1 MIFEPTIA
9 FRLETEVRPSTLAG
23 AGDGIF
29 SLEAAAR
36 GRFIG
41 MDFPSYRKLCTDR
54 DVPGLPEEVQKFSWR
69 HVEHVCFEAHD
80 RRSTADL
87 MNHSFDPNVLW
98 HLGHYFAA
106 REIRA
111 GDELFVDYRHLFAP
125 SWNDPLI
132 DVATGRPIE
141 GMDWR
146 DSLIDTSRK
155 LIELLEE
162 TAATAAE
169 EDLDRIAS
177 LCLALRN
184 RRP

>member
-1 MIFEPTIA
+1 MIFEASVA
-9 FRLETEVRPSTLAG
+9 FRVETEVRPSTLAG

-29 SLEAAAR
+29 AREAAAK
-36 GRFIG
+36 GEFLG

-54 DVPGLPEEVQKFSWR
+54 DVPALPEEVRRFSWR

-111 GDELFVDYRHLFAP
+111 GDELFVDYRYLFAP

-132 DVATGRPIE
+132 DAATGRPIA
-141 GMDWR
+141 GLDWR
-146 DSLIDTSRK
+146 ESLIESSRK
-155 LIELLEE
+155 LVELLEE
-162 TAATAAE
+162 TTATAPKG
-169 EDLDRIAS
+169 DLDRTAS

-184 RRP
+184 RQ